1 MKLSIIIPVYFNEA
15 NLRPLYEK
23 LSDIVLQRLEI
34 DYELIFVDDGS
45 RDKSFKVLESL
56 RKENPKV
63 KVLKL
68 SRNFGSHTAI
78 FAGMNY
84 ASGDAV
90 CMITADLQ
98 DPPEIILEML
108 KKYEKGSKLVIAV
121 RADRDEGKVQKT
133 ISNLYYKMMR
143 AFALKNMPEGGFDCF
158 LCDKKIIQVI
168 CQMKEKNS
176 SLMGQLL
183 WCGFEPDQIYY
194 VRQAREI
201 GKSRWT
207 LSKKVKLFIDS
218 FMAFSYT
225 PIRAISALGILI
237 SLLGFIYGIFV
248 IANKLMHNIPIEG
261 WASMMV
267 VFLFVSGIQM
277 IMLGILGEFLWR
289 NFDESR
295 KRPVYIVDE
304 ELGFDDKL

>member
-1 MKLSIIIPVYFNEA
+1 MKLSIIIPVYFNEL
-15 NLRPLYEK
+15 NLLPLYEK
-23 LSDIVLQRLEI
+23 LKEVVLDNISI

-45 RDKSFKVLESL
+45 GDDSFKVL
-56 RKENPKV
+56 KEIKNNNPKV
-63 KVLKL
+63 KLLKL

-84 ASGDAV
+84 ASGSVV
-90 CMITADLQ
+90 CMVTADLQ
-98 DPPEIILEML
+98 DPPEIILDML
-108 KKYEKGSKLVIAV
+108 KKYKEGSKLIMAV
-121 RADRDEGKVQKT
+121 RADRNEGIVQKT
-133 ISNLYYKMMR
+133 ISNLYYKLMR
-143 AFALKNMPEGGFDCF
+143 TFALKNMPEGGFDCF
-158 LCDKKIIQVI
+158 MCDRKIVDVI
-168 CQMKEKNS
+168 CKMEEKNS

-183 WCGFEPDQIYY
+183 WCGFDIDKIYY

-207 LSKKVKLFIDS
+207 LSKKIKLFIDS

-225 PIRAISALGILI
+225 PIRAISALGIII

-248 IANKLMHNIPIEG
+248 IANKFMHNIPIAG

-277 IMLGILGEFLWR
+277 LMLGILGEFLWR
-289 NFDESR
+289 SFDETR

-304 ELGFDDKL
+304 ELGFDDKP